1 MAYTEMVSVAGL
13 SYKSAKTWVLVEPEP
28 EEPQICVQLFGT
40 KPEQFAFAVDAVQE
54 RVGEKLSL
62 IDINMACPAR
72 KVITKGEGSALMK
85 EPELAASLVE
95 ACVREARVP
104 VTVKI
109 RRGFAAGENTAAE
122 FAARMEQ
129 AGAAAVAVHGRTAN
143 QLYTGEADWSV
154 VDAVARRVEVP
165 VIGSGDVLSAQQAVE
180 RLRTTGAEAVF
191 IARGIYG
198 NPWIFGD
205 ARDLALHGVPV
216 PERSDMERLEA
227 LREHLTLLHQT
238 QPFMARARSF
248 ASWYLKGMPHAAAWR
263 CRVVQCTSYEEFM
276 ALIDEMETLV

>member
-1 MAYTEMVSVAGL
+1 M
-13 SYKSAKTWVLVEPEP
+13 
-28 EEPQICVQLFGT
+28 
-40 KPEQFAFAVDAVQE
+40 
-54 RVGEKLSL
+54 
-62 IDINMACPAR
+62 
-72 KVITKGEGSALMK
+72 
-85 EPELAASLVE
+85 
-95 ACVREARVP
+95 
-104 VTVKI
+104 
-109 RRGFAAGENTAAE
+109 
-122 FAARMEQ
+122 
-129 AGAAAVAVHGRTAN
+129 
-143 QLYTGEADWSV
+143 
-154 VDAVARRVEVP
+154 P